1 MKKLI
6 CFLLAVISI
15 SLFLVE
21 NVYAAEKVKISF
33 DYQSN
38 VYYTRN
44 GDGLNDSH
52 QYLYYNLM
60 VHQHFVL
67 NLV

>member
-1 MKKLI
+1 MKGKKI
-6 CFLLAVISI
+6 ISFLLAIISI
-15 SLFLVE
+15 FLFNIN

-38 VYYTRN
+38 VYYTRK

-52 QYLYYNLM
+52 QYL
-60 VHQHFVL
+60 
-67 NLV
+67 